1 MGREA
6 GCGGPQ
12 SLPWRE
18 IPVPVMNQTR
28 WLLVLRDQGAFRP
41 GVFMLSPVHHYVS
54 PPRLFHPPSGR
65 IHLAGSG
72 QGGHPGPLPPRP
84 EPSRS
89 PALLSQNNPLPS
101 HTPAPPGRDPLRL
114 SLAGTHND
122 PLSWSPCSHSVLLP
136 ATPPTLGP
144 CSGAKI
150 IF

>member
-54 PPRLFHPPSGR
+54 PPRLLHPPSGR

-72 QGGHPGPLPPRP
+72 QGGHPGPLPPSP

-101 HTPAPPGRDPLRL
+101 HTPAPPAETPCASHWQGPTMIL
-114 SLAGTHND
+114 LAG
-122 PLSWSPCSHSVLLP
+122 LP
-136 ATPPTLGP
+136 APTLCSSPQLPRPWVPAQGP
-144 CSGAKI
+144 K
-150 IF
+150 